1 MTEANGERLMKERS
15 LVAFTLLAQLVTGAF
30 WMLGIVH
37 VWASGRVG
45 AETAAELTAGG
56 FLALVPVMAAALL
69 ISLLHLGTPR
79 NAWRAAA
86 NLRTSWL
93 SREIVFTLLFGLL
106 LAVFAGL
113 HWRQTGDGWMRLLVG
128 LAAGLAG
135 GLALYSMT
143 RLYMLR
149 TIPSWNTWMTPAAF
163 GISTL
168 LLGGLAA
175 GVWLACNP
183 VASGEL
189 LRLPILG
196 ISLLAILLLSV
207 QVALAALR
215 RAAGWQPQMR
225 LLVITQM
232 SLLAFVLCVSS
243 MLAYQS
249 AVFEFSGQ
257 SAALSWLV
265 LLAFLASLVEQAV
278 GRFLFYLSFE
288 RVGI

>member
-1 MTEANGERLMKERS
+1 MTEANGEMLMKERS

-30 WMLGIVH
+30 WMLGIIH

-45 AETAAELTAGG
+45 AETATELTAGG

-69 ISLLHLGTPR
+69 ISLLHLGTPG
-79 NAWRAAA
+79 NAWRAGA

-106 LAVFAGL
+106 LVVFAGL
-113 HWRQTGDGWMRLLVG
+113 HWRQTGAGWMRLLVG
-128 LAAGLAG
+128 LAAGSAG

-149 TIPSWNTWMTPAAF
+149 TISSWNTWITPAAF

-183 VASGEL
+183 GASGEL

-196 ISLLAILLLSV
+196 ISLLAIVLLSV
-207 QVALAALR
+207 QVVLASLR

-225 LLVITQM
+225 PLVITQM

-265 LLAFLASLVEQAV
+265 ILAFLASLAEQAV